1 MEDFDR
7 WKTGNI
13 LIHEATF
20 LELQAK
26 SPARANKH
34 STLEEVMEMISYSS
48 INTLILGH
56 FSSRYSQIEIDEKV
70 LFFREKY
77 GIEIPIHCIYP
88 GKIHQFKL
96 S

>member
-1 MEDFDR
+1 MI
-7 WKTGNI
+7 N
-13 LIHEATF
+13 EA
-20 LELQAK
+20 K
-26 SPARANKH
+26 AREC
-34 STLEEVMEMISYSS
+34 SVEELEEVMEMISYSS

-70 LFFREKY
+70 LFFREKH